1 MLELLARRAVGT
13 EPGFAEQQ
21 IRWAVVFD
29 RGGKPLD
36 VIELG
41 DAGQRNNKG
50 QVFKCCPEF
59 DRPYMQRGGK
69 SEFLWG
75 PASVVV
81 LYADEPDDEGLKAR
95 HRHFVELI
103 KAAADSMP
111 DLVPVARA
119 LADDGVL
126 DSLCRMLSERRAR
139 PTDKVTLMIGDRFP
153 LDSTDWHEW
162 WRKTYRA
169 SAAPSEEDNARRR
182 PGRQRKMVCFA
193 TGAVVEPLDTHPKIR
208 GLAGVGGQG
217 MGDVLVGMD
226 KDAFT
231 SYFLEQSAN
240 AAVSRQAAHAYRAAL
255 NDLIAHQSRELAGA
269 RVVHWF
275 KERVKPEDDPLPWL
289 DDPPETAELNA
300 QRRASDLLDAIRAG
314 RRPDLAGN
322 RFYAL
327 TLSGMSGR
335 VMVRDWMEGQFEE
348 LVTNIG
354 RWFDDLA
361 IINRDGTG
369 LARDPKFKTVLGA
382 TVRELK
388 DLPPP
393 FVAKMWRVAVRAEPI
408 PQAALAMALGRIKA
422 DIVDKDKTKEPFSH
436 ARMGLMK
443 AYFVRQGR
451 TRKQEESDMRTHLN
465 KEHPS
470 PAYHCGRLMAVL
482 ARLQQAALGDV
493 GAGVVQRYYAA
504 ASATPALVLG
514 RLMRGA
520 QHHLNKLEGKGLAHW
535 FEDRL
540 GEIASRLGDAV
551 PQTLTLEEQS
561 LFALGYYQQL
571 VDLRTKKSD
580 DSQKGE

>member
-75 PASVVV
+75 PASVVA
-81 LYADEPDDEGLKAR
+81 LYADEPDDEGLRAR
-95 HRHFVELI
+95 HRHFVDLT
-103 KAAADSMP
+103 KAAADTMP

-126 DSLCRMLSERRAR
+126 DSLRRMLSERRAR

-169 SAAPSEEDNARRR
+169 SAAPSEENNARRR

-255 NDLIAHQSRELAGA
+255 NDLIAHQSRKLAGA
-269 RVVHWF
+269 KVVHWF

-335 VMVRDWMEGQFEE
+335 VMVRDWLEGQFEE

-369 LARDPKFKTVLGA
+369 LARDPKFMAVLGA
-382 TVRELK
+382 TVRELD

-393 FVAKMWRVAVRAEPI
+393 FVARMWRVAVRGEPI
-408 PQAALAMALGRIKA
+408 PRAALAMALGRFKA
-422 DIVDKDKTKEPFSH
+422 DIVDKDKKPNH

-443 AYFVRQGR
+443 AYHVRKAILEKR
-451 TRKQEESDMRTHLN
+451 ADDMRQEYN
-465 KEHPS
+465 WEHPS
-470 PAYHCGRLMAVL
+470 PAYHCGGQMAVL
-482 ARLQQAALGDV
+482 AKLQQAALGDV
-493 GAGVVQRYYAA
+493 GAGIVQRYYAA

-514 RLMRGA
+514 RLLRGG
-520 QHHLNKLEGKGLAHW
+520 QFHLNKLDSPGLAHW
-535 FEDRL
+535 FEEKL
-540 GEIASRLGDAV
+540 SRLALAIGDGY
-551 PQTLTLEEQS
+551 PQTLTMEGQS
-561 LFALGYYQQL
+561 LFALGYYQMWAA
-571 VDLRTKKSD
+571 LRPKKSA
-580 DSQKGE
+580 DSKKGD